1 MRGHELGDLVHFVG
15 VPVLLQRLEV
25 VAGSFQ
31 EALFV
36 EPGRRIDNRTDC
48 SSRCCRT
55 TENRRLGRFLEG
67 FTLERRVTGGGH
79 LWLLLAATSGNE
91 AEHQEGDQRHD
102 QDVEDLHAIEAIA
115 HEHRGQQATGG
126 DTGQRAE
133 PFRCAAGGCRCATWN
148 GWRGTRGG
156 RGSLAGLVHW
166 RGA

>member
-1 MRGHELGDLVHFVG
+1 M
-15 VPVLLQRLEV
+15 LLQRLEV
-25 VAGSFQ
+25 VAGSCQ
-31 EALFV
+31 EALLV
-36 EPGRRIDNRTDC
+36 EPGRRIDDRTG
-48 SSRCCRT
+48 SRGRCGGA
-55 TENRRLGRFLEG
+55 TEDRRLSRLLVR

-79 LWLLLAATSGNE
+79 LWLLLAATGGDE
-91 AEHQEGDQRHD
+91 AEHQEGDQRDD

-133 PFRCAAGGCRCATWN
+133 PFRCAAGGCRCATWR